1 MKFSCDRSLLMS
13 ALNTV
18 TKALTQRS
26 NIPVLEGILLTAEGR
41 QVTLACTDM
50 SLTIEADIAADVF
63 TTGRAVVPGRFFTE
77 IVRKL
82 PEGEVTLKDEAD
94 GISIVCGCLRITLI
108 GLPDE
113 KFSKLPSFHK
123 SVGFKMEQKLLEQM
137 INQTIFAVA
146 KTSRRRKRTWGVH

>member
-1 MKFSCDRSLLMS
+1 MCPYLLRKKC
-13 ALNTV
+13 T
-18 TKALTQRS
+18 T
-26 NIPVLEGILLTAEGR
+26 GINW
-41 QVTLACTDM
+41 
-50 SLTIEADIAADVF
+50 ADIIILPA
-63 TTGRAVVPGRFFTE
+63 
-77 IVRKL
+77 RKL